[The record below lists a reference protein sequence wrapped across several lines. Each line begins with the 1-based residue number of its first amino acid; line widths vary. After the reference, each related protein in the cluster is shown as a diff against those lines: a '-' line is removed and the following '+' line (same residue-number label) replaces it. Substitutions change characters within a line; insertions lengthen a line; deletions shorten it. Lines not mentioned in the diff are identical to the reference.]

1 MKKNAVLACFLAF
14 IACVSTAYAEAKSV
28 VVVELFTSQ
37 GCSACP
43 PADAVLQDLAEKPHV
58 LALAFHV
65 DYWDYIGWKDTFA
78 QPVFTQRQKTYA
90 KRLGRKHVYTPQMI
104 INGHHDVIGSHA
116 MEIGEI
122 LSDESKEP
130 QAAMIESLAKEG
142 EISLLI
148 KNSDNSRPTPQSE
161 ILVIRFRAASQV
173 EIKKGEN
180 KGRTLSYS
188 NIVTSVS
195 KIGNWRGTGTW
206 KASYASSGTDKVAII
221 VQGKNQGRI
230 YGSAILP

>member
-1 MKKNAVLACFLAF
+1 MKENAVLAYFLAF

-104 INGHHDVIGSHA
+104 INGHHDVVG
-116 MEIGEI
+116 
-122 LSDESKEP
+122 
-130 QAAMIESLAKEG
+130 
-142 EISLLI
+142 
-148 KNSDNSRPTPQSE
+148 
-161 ILVIRFRAASQV
+161 
-173 EIKKGEN
+173 
-180 KGRTLSYS
+180 
-188 NIVTSVS
+188 
-195 KIGNWRGTGTW
+195 
-206 KASYASSGTDKVAII
+206 
-221 VQGKNQGRI
+221 
-230 YGSAILP
+230 